1 MNVIV
6 SGLDVHKDYTYAT
19 ILGPDGEKL
28 AQRKMPNEEVPA
40 FLKPYRVERV
50 AMEATTSIAPLY
62 RRLTEEGYD
71 VLVSHPKKT
80 RYIAEARIK
89 TDRVDSQALAELL
102 RLNSLPESY
111 VPPPDIAELREKVR
125 RRAFLVRQQTKLK
138 VKIRSTLA
146 YEGVKPPGEYGLFA
160 RKGREW
166 LRGLGLEPID
176 SYLRMMAPLRKEVR
190 LLSLELRHIAAGDED
205 VRLLTTI
212 PGVGYYIALLVK
224 AEIGD
229 INRFHTGDQ
238 LASYAGLAPSTH
250 SSGGVTHHGRIT
262 KEGSAWLR
270 WAMVEAAHVH
280 FRFDSPV
287 TRAYHRIAERRGK
300 GKATVAAARMLLLV
314 CRSVLKNRR
323 PYYNPVHGQA

>member
-1 MNVIV
+1 M
-6 SGLDVHKDYTYAT
+6 
-19 ILGPDGEKL
+19 
-28 AQRKMPNEEVPA
+28 
-40 FLKPYRVERV
+40 
-50 AMEATTSIAPLY
+50 
-62 RRLTEEGYD
+62 
-71 VLVSHPKKT
+71 LVSHPKKT

-89 TDRVDSQALAELL
+89 TDRVDSRALAELL

-111 VPPPDIAELREKVR
+111 VPPPYVAELREKVR

-138 VKIRSTLA
+138 VKIRSVLT
-146 YEGVKPPGEYGLFA
+146 YEGVKPPKGYGLYT
-160 RKGREW
+160 RKGVEW
-166 LRGLGLEPID
+166 LRSLGLEPVD
-176 SYLRMMAPLRKEVR
+176 SYLRLMAPLKEEIR
-190 LLSLELRHIAAGDED
+190 LLFLKLRHIAAEDEE

-229 INRFHTGDQ
+229 INRFRTGDQ
-238 LASYAGLAPSTH
+238 LASYAGIAPSTH
-250 SSGGVTHHGRIT
+250 SSGGITHHGRIT
-262 KEGSAWLR
+262 KEGSMWLR

-280 FRFDSPV
+280 FRYDTPV

-300 GKATVAAARMLLLV
+300 GKATVAAAKMLLLV